1 MHEANAAGTQ
11 SRSPLLRTDYLLHNS
26 MIGLIDRLSPGK
38 IRKLSSHLGPAEP
51 PITEQN
57 EWDVI

>member
-11 SRSPLLRTDYLLHNS
+11 SKSPLLRTDHLLHTS
-26 MIGLIDRLSPGK
+26 MIGLVNRLSPGK
-38 IRKLSSHLGPAEP
+38 IRKLGSHLGPAEL

-57 EWDVI
+57 KCD